1 MSKITVISSATRKE
15 TVTEGSQVILGDAS
29 VVKIQA
35 GRGEIYGYT
44 RSGNDLL
51 VKMTDGQTVTLKN
64 YFVNSH
70 ELVLDENGSLWW
82 IEEPLAVER
91 YQQVPSTDAL
101 LSGSVTSSSNDNAIW
116 PWVLGGLAAAGGIA
130 LAAGGGGGGGG
141 GDDRVDPG
149 PAPQD
154 TTPPAAPTN
163 LRFSAD
169 ATQLL
174 GNAEP
179 NSGITITDADGNVIG
194 KTITNGNGEF
204 TVELGTPYTNGETL
218 TATATDGS
226 GNVSPETTITAADTT
241 APDAPSIIIA
251 DDDVGSI
258 TGSLADNQTTDD
270 PRPTFTGSGEPGAKI
285 TIYDNGVAIGTVMVT
300 ADGSWTFT
308 PTADLSDG
316 FHQLTATATDTAG
329 NVGPESP
336 VFSITIDTLAP
347 NPPAVQVIDNEG
359 TSQGIIA
366 AGAFID
372 ADQPELTGTGE
383 IGSTIAIYDNG
394 ELLAEVDVAA
404 NGTWSFT
411 PTEPLAEGVHSLTLT
426 ETDLAGNTS
435 ALSAPFTF
443 TVDLTAPA
451 VPSAIVT
458 GDGTQ
463 VNGTAEPN
471 ATVSVS
477 NSLGEDLGTT
487 KADVNGVYTIT
498 LTTAQVDGQTLNVVA
513 EDAAGNQSEPG
524 SAVAPDITPPDAPT
538 ELVVAQAG
546 GTLTGVAEVG
556 ARIAV
561 MSAGGDVLGT
571 GTVGD
576 DGKFSIYLA
585 QRQVNG
591 ETLDV
596 FAWDHYENKSP
607 PGKAGAFDT
616 TAPLRPGDLALSQDG
631 LKVTGVAEPGS
642 TVIIREGTVEVG
654 RVTAGDNG
662 GFSVLFPLP
671 KKNGEE
677 MLFTATDKAG
687 NVSPESMLTAPDTT
701 PPAKPII
708 TNVIDDVLEGLGTIP
723 HGTLT
728 NDRAPLITGTGEIG
742 TKIFIYSGT
751 HQIGLAEVGAD
762 GTWSYQVNAHL
773 TNGIHDL
780 SADAVDRRENHS
792 PRSDI
797 WTIEVD
803 PASPGVPGTPV
814 ETPAATPQVATLA
827 SVEPLAVE
835 SLTHSDSGETV
846 IYHVLDSTAG
856 NATGGNS
863 GSDHLSDFSLADGD
877 KIDISELLVGWDGDR
892 ATLGNYIQVS
902 GSDGNTLI
910 SIDRDG
916 TGTSYA
922 PTPLVTLDDVQT
934 TYEELVSQNHIVT
947 G

>member
-1 MSKITVISSATRKE
+1 MSKITVISSVTRKE

-44 RSGNDLL
+44 RNGNDLL
-51 VKMTDGQTVTLKN
+51 VKMADGQTITLKN

-91 YQQVPSTDAL
+91 YQQIPSTDAL

-154 TTPPAAPTN
+154 TTPPDAPTN

-226 GNVSPETTITAADTT
+226 GNVSPEATITAADTT

-285 TIYDNGVAIGTVMVT
+285 TIYDNGVAIGSVMVN

-347 NPPAVQVIDNEG
+347 NPPVVQVIDNEG
-359 TSQGIIA
+359 TTQGIIA

-383 IGSTIAIYDNG
+383 VGSTIAIYDNG
-394 ELLAEVDVAA
+394 ELLAEVEVAA

-435 ALSAPFTF
+435 ALSAPFAF

-451 VPSAIVT
+451 APTVT
-458 GDGTQ
+458 LNADGTQ
-463 VNGTAEPN
+463 ITGTAEPN

-477 NSLGEDLGTT
+477 NSLGEDLGTI
-487 KADVNGVYTIT
+487 KADANGAYTIV
-498 LTTAQVDGQTLNVVA
+498 LSAAQIDGQTLNVVA
-513 EDAAGNQSEPG
+513 EDAAGNQSAPG
-524 SAVAPDITPPDAPT
+524 SVVAPDLTPPDAPT
-538 ELVVAQAG
+538 ELVVAQNG
-546 GTLTGVAEVG
+546 GTLTGVAEIG

-561 MSAGGDVLGT
+561 MSATGEVLGT
-571 GTVGD
+571 GTVGE

-596 FAWDHYENKSP
+596 FAWDPSENKSL

-616 TAPLRPGDLALSQDG
+616 TAPLRPDNLALSGDG
-631 LKVTGVAEPGS
+631 LTVTGIAEPGS

-662 GFSVLFPLP
+662 SFSVVFPQP

-687 NVSPESMLTAPDTT
+687 NTSPESMLIAPDTT

-708 TNVIDDVLEGLGTIP
+708 TDVIDDVLEGVGTI
-723 HGTLT
+723 HSGDVT
-728 NDRAPLITGTGEIG
+728 NDRAPLIVGTGEAG
-742 TKIFIYSGT
+742 TKIFIYSGQD
-751 HQIGLAEVGAD
+751 QIGFTEVGVD
-762 GTWSYQVNAHL
+762 GNWSFQVNAHM
-773 TNGIHDL
+773 TNGVHDL
-780 SADAVDRRENHS
+780 TADAVDRRGNHS
-792 PRSDI
+792 ELSDI
-797 WTIEVD
+797 WTINVD
-803 PASPGVPGTPV
+803 PASPGIPGTPV
-814 ETPAATPQVATLA
+814 ETPVETPQAATLA

-846 IYHVLDSTAG
+846 IYHVLDNQVG

-916 TGTSYA
+916 AGTSYA